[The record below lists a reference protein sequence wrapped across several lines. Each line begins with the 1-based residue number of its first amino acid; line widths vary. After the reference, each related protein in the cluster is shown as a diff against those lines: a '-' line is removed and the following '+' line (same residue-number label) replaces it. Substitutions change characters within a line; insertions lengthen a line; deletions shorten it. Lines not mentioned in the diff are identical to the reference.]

1 MSSAI
6 DDKTK
11 TNYYKQTNYRDFT
24 VCGYIIHL
32 IYSYPFCLKIEAIQ
46 KKLEDEIKEFYRI
59 LATKSLTKDHVDDAE
74 KLLKELELK
83 YGYEFLEFYKMRA
96 MISRHRILGK

>member
-1 MSSAI
+1 MSSDI
-6 DDKTK
+6 EDKTK

-24 VCGYIIHL
+24 FGGYIIHL
-32 IYSYPFCLKIEAIQ
+32 IHSYPFCLQIEVIQ
-46 KKLEDEIKEFYRI
+46 KELEDKIKEFYRI
-59 LATKSLTKDHVDDAE
+59 LATEGLAKDHVDDAE